1 MATGLE
7 ASRSGH
13 ISEFTCHRNDGKLV
27 IAIPGVDDLSIEQL
41 ALDRNGL
48 LFQQIFGMS
57 VLLRQAEQDGSN
69 H

>member
-1 MATGLE
+1 M
-7 ASRSGH
+7 
-13 ISEFTCHRNDGKLV
+13 